1 MGSNEDNIMANGNSI
16 LTGIYSGLT
25 NTYSYLAQLNP
36 NGVTLESIN
45 SARTDAKNNLHL
57 NQSFASYLQTNFN
70 NIDVDGDGIIGS
82 NELTDYTNTLSNQG
96 LTRAELTQLAV
107 SGASGLSTD
116 TINKILEHFDEM
128 DTNGDGRVTSAEI
141 SAYGYSASK
150 QEKIDEYNHQKATNI
165 STFYGSDS
173 SSSVDSYSMLSY
185 RYKNY
190 NK

>member
-1 MGSNEDNIMANGNSI
+1 MTKNNSL

-36 NGVTLESIN
+36 TGVTLESIN
-45 SARTDAKNNLHL
+45 KARSDSKTSLNV

-70 NIDVDGDGIIGS
+70 SIDADGDGVIGA
-82 NELTDYTNTLSNQG
+82 NEINDYTNTLSTQG
-96 LTRAELTQLAV
+96 LSRAELTQLAA
-107 SGASGLSTD
+107 SGASGMSAD

-141 SAYGYSASK
+141 SAFSASASK
-150 QEKIDEYNHQKATNI
+150 QEKIDEYNHQRATNM

-173 SSSVDSYSMLSY
+173 ASSVDSYSMLSY
-185 RYKNY
+185 RYKNF

>member
-1 MGSNEDNIMANGNSI
+1 MSNLSGNSL

-36 NGVTLESIN
+36 DGVTLDSISN
-45 SARTDAKNNLHL
+45 ARTDSKNYLNL

-70 NIDVDGDGIIGS
+70 SIDKDGDGIIGS
-82 NELTDYTNTLSNQG
+82 DEITNFTNMLSSKG
-96 LTRAELTQLAV
+96 ISRTELTQLAA
-107 SGASGLSTD
+107 SGASGLSSD
-116 TINKILEHFDEM
+116 TINNILEHFDEM
-128 DTNGDGRVTSAEI
+128 DTNHDGRITSEEI
-141 SAYGYSASK
+141 SSYGYSASK
-150 QEKIDEYNHQKATNI
+150 QEKIDEYNYQKASNM
-165 STFYGSDS
+165 STFYGDES

>member
-1 MGSNEDNIMANGNSI
+1 MANGNSL

-45 SARTDAKNNLHL
+45 SARSDSKNTLNL
-57 NQSFASYLQTNFN
+57 NQSFASYLQTNFTS
-70 NIDVDGDGIIGS
+70 IDADGDGIIGS
-82 NELTDYTNTLSNQG
+82 NELTDYTNTLSTKG
-96 LTRAELTQLAV
+96 LSRTELTQLAA
-107 SGASGLSTD
+107 SGASGLSSD

-141 SAYGYSASK
+141 AAFGHTVAM
-150 QEKIDEYNHQKATNI
+150 QEKMDEYNHQRATNM
-165 STFYGSDS
+165 STFYGDDS
-173 SSSVDSYSMLSY
+173 ASSVDSYSMLSY
-185 RYKNY
+185 RYKNF

>member
-1 MGSNEDNIMANGNSI
+1 MANYSGNSL

-36 NGVTLESIN
+36 NGVTLDSIS
-45 SARTDAKNNLHL
+45 SARTDSKNSLNL

-70 NIDVDGDGIIGS
+70 SIDVDGDGIIGS
-82 NELTDYTNTLSNQG
+82 NEITDYTNTLSTQG
-96 LTRAELTQLAV
+96 LTRTELTQLAA
-107 SGASGLSTD
+107 SGASGLSSD
-116 TINKILEHFDEM
+116 TINNILEHFDEM
-128 DTNGDGRVTSAEI
+128 DTNGDGRITSAEI
-141 SAYGYSASK
+141 SAFSYGAAR
-150 QEKIDEYNHQKATNI
+150 QEKLDEYNHQKATNM

-185 RYKNY
+185 RYKNI

>member
-1 MGSNEDNIMANGNSI
+1 MANHKSL

-45 SARTDAKNNLHL
+45 TARTDSKTSLNV
-57 NQSFASYLQTNFN
+57 NQSFASYLQTNFTS
-70 NIDVDGDGIIGS
+70 IDADGDGIIGS
-82 NELTDYTNTLSNQG
+82 NEITDYTNTLSTKG
-96 LTRAELTQLAV
+96 LSRTELTQLAA
-107 SGASGLSTD
+107 SGASGLSAD

-141 SAYGYSASK
+141 TAFGHSAAM
-150 QEKIDEYNHQKATNI
+150 QEKMDEYNHQKATNM

>member
-1 MGSNEDNIMANGNSI
+1 MANNNSL

-45 SARTDAKNNLHL
+45 TARTDSKTSLNV

-70 NIDVDGDGIIGS
+70 SIDADGDGIIGS
-82 NELTDYTNTLSNQG
+82 NEINDYTNTLSTQG
-96 LTRAELTQLAV
+96 LSRAELTQLAA
-107 SGASGLSTD
+107 SGASGLSAD

-141 SAYGYSASK
+141 SAFGHSAAR
-150 QEKIDEYNHQKATNI
+150 QEKIDEYNHQKATNM

>member
-1 MGSNEDNIMANGNSI
+1 MSNYAGKSL

-36 NGVTLESIN
+36 EGVTLDSI
-45 SARTDAKNNLHL
+45 SKARTDSKNALNL
-57 NQSFASYLQTNFN
+57 NQSFASYLQSNFSA
-70 NIDVDGDGIIGS
+70 IDGDKDGIIGA
-82 NELTDYTNTLSNQG
+82 EEITNFTNNLSTKG
-96 LTRAELTQLAV
+96 LTREELTQFIA
-107 SGASGLSTD
+107 SGASGLSAD

-128 DTNGDGRVTSAEI
+128 DTNHDGRITSAEI
-141 SAYGYSASK
+141 TAYDYTASR
-150 QEKIDEYNHQKATNI
+150 QEKEDEYNNQKATDM
-165 STFYGSDS
+165 SVFYGSDS

>member
-1 MGSNEDNIMANGNSI
+1 MANGNSL

-45 SARTDAKNNLHL
+45 SARSDSKNTLNL
-57 NQSFASYLQTNFN
+57 NQSFASYLQTNFTS
-70 NIDVDGDGIIGS
+70 IDADGDGIIGS
-82 NELTDYTNTLSNQG
+82 NELTDYTNTLSTKG
-96 LTRAELTQLAV
+96 LSRTELTQLAA
-107 SGASGLSTD
+107 SGASGLSSD

-141 SAYGYSASK
+141 AAFGHTAAM
-150 QEKIDEYNHQKATNI
+150 QEKMDEYNHQRATNM
-165 STFYGSDS
+165 STFYGDDS
-173 SSSVDSYSMLSY
+173 ASSVDSYSMLSY
-185 RYKNY
+185 RYKNF

>member
-1 MGSNEDNIMANGNSI
+1 MSNYSGNSL

-36 NGVTLESIN
+36 EGVTLDSIS
-45 SARTDAKNNLHL
+45 SARTDSKNYLNL

-70 NIDVDGDGIIGS
+70 SIDKDGDGIIGS
-82 NELTDYTNTLSNQG
+82 DEITNYTNMLSAQG
-96 LTRAELTQLAV
+96 LTRTQLTQLAA
-107 SGASGLSTD
+107 SGATGLSTD
-116 TINKILEHFDEM
+116 TINRILEHFDEM
-128 DTNGDGRVTSAEI
+128 DTNHDGKITSAEI

-150 QEKIDEYNHQKATNI
+150 QEKIDEYNYQKATNM
-165 STFYGSDS
+165 STFYGDDS

-190 NK
+190 NN